1 VIWLSKLA
9 NDGMVP
15 CGVCDRVA
23 TCVIHNADAV
33 STSSLVRFFC
43 GHHLRGYLE
52 SHPEYNEHLLDHM
65 GTQGLYAFYD

>member
-1 VIWLSKLA
+1 MVWLSKLP

-23 TCVIHNADAV
+23 KCVIHNADAV

-52 SHPEYNEHLLDHM
+52 SHPEYNEHLLNHM
-65 GTQGLYAFYD
+65 GTQGLYAYYD